1 MWLKGN
7 EIMQTMNGYEAVVKH
22 LFDEKKER

>member
-7 EIMQTMNGYEAVVKH
+7 EIMQTMNDDEVVVKH